1 MHSQSSVPPG
11 WRFWVDR
18 GGTFTDVLARSPDG
32 GVQSLKLLS
41 EDPEHYSDAVVEAVR
56 RALKLDAGASIA
68 AGAVVE
74 LRLGTTVATNA
85 LLERK
90 GSPVALLVTRG
101 FGDLLDIGDQ
111 TRPDLFALD
120 IHRPPSLATAVFE
133 IDERV
138 GADGAVLHAPDPAQ
152 IEQALQA
159 ARGAGCRAV
168 AIAFVHAAA
177 HPAHERVA
185 AQIARG
191 MDFEFVSCSHEV
203 SPLPGLLAR
212 AETAI
217 VDAYLTPA
225 LHRYTERLAAALPG
239 AQLRLMQSSGELT
252 DVDALFGRNAVLS
265 GPAGGVIGATRAA
278 ATLGIKH
285 VIGFDMGGTS
295 TDVFHWAGETEH
307 LHEGRLAGQRLRAPM
322 LKIATVAA
330 GGGSVLGLDG
340 SRMHVGPESAGAD
353 PGPVCYRHG
362 GPLTVTDANLMLG
375 RLQATHFPCVFG
387 PQADQPPDADAVRT
401 AFAARAV
408 EIGAANGKAMT
419 APEHVAWGYLRIAV
433 ENMANAI
440 RGISVQ
446 RGVDLAGYTLCAF
459 GGAGGQHACAVADAL
474 RMRRVLLHDQA
485 SLLSALGIGIADLG
499 TRAERAYDTHLDAL
513 DAHALDATAD
523 TLRTQ
528 TLAALH
534 AQGIAS
540 DTVQLSVRAQLRYD
554 SAESV
559 LAVMLADAST
569 MRAAFETLH
578 RAQFGFADPQRP
590 VILQSL
596 SVDARGGGADMPPPA
611 SPSECAAE
619 PIEQV
624 RVWFADA
631 DGIPQGIA
639 TPLYRRE
646 ALALDQRIDGP
657 ALLLEPHGCVVVEP
671 GWQAVRKA
679 GALLLERHT
688 ALPQH
693 HAVSINYD
701 PVYLEIFHNR
711 FMAIAGQMGE
721 ALRRTARSVNV
732 RERLDFSCAVFDA
745 QGRLVANAPHIPVH
759 LGSMGMSVQTLL
771 REHGHELA
779 PGDAWL
785 INDPYRGGTHLPDL
799 TVIAPRFDAQGR
811 LRQLLAARAHHADVG
826 GISPGSMPAD
836 SHSIDEEGI
845 RIAGL
850 RIVANGEL
858 LEAAIRAAFSAGRWP
873 ARQIE
878 HNLADLQ
885 AQLAAVHSG
894 LAELTR
900 LDDEFGEAVVD
911 AYQQHIFDHAE
922 AAVRA
927 LLPTL
932 QPGRCRIRMDGGRA
946 IEVRIQC
953 DGAQLTIDF
962 AGTSAQDAGNFN
974 APLAVTRAA
983 VLYALRLLLASE
995 IPLNDGCLVPVTL
1008 EIPPGCLL
1016 NPQEPAAVV
1025 AGNVETSQ
1033 CIVDAL
1039 LGAFGAQA
1047 ASQGTMNNLSFGDAV
1062 HQYYETICGGA
1073 GAGPGYAGAGA
1084 VHTHMTN
1091 SRITDV
1097 EILESRFPVRLER
1110 FALRRGSGGRGVW
1123 PGGDGAVRELRFLA
1137 PMQVGILSNRRE
1149 HGAPGLAGG
1158 GDGLPGRNVLIRD
1171 GHEASLGAC
1180 TGFDARPGDCLR
1192 IETPGGG
1199 ACGKQT
1205 GNAASQ
1211 RS

>member
-1 MHSQSSVPPG
+1 MNSQSSAAPG

-18 GGTFTDVLARSPDG
+18 GGTFTDVLATAPDG
-32 GVQSLKLLS
+32 SVQTLKLLS
-41 EDPEHYSDAVVEAVR
+41 EDPEHYTDAVVEAVR
-56 RALKLDAGASIA
+56 RVLKLESGSPIPRS
-68 AGAVVE
+68 AVAE

-111 TRPDLFALD
+111 TRPELFALA
-120 IHRPPSLATAVFE
+120 IQRTASLASEVFE

-138 GADGAVLHAPDPAQ
+138 GADGAVLRAPDPAQ

-159 ARGAGCRAV
+159 ARAAGCRAV

-177 HPAHERVA
+177 FPAHECIA
-185 AQIARG
+185 AQIARDL
-191 MDFEFVSCSHEV
+191 DFEFVSSSHEV

-239 AQLRLMQSSGELT
+239 TRLRLMQSSGELT
-252 DVDALFGRNAVLS
+252 GVDALFGRNAVLS

-278 ATLGIKH
+278 AAHGIKR

-307 LHEGRLAGQRLRAPM
+307 LNEGRLAGQRLRAPM

-330 GGGSVLGLDG
+330 GGGSVLGYDG
-340 SRMHVGPESAGAD
+340 GRLRVGPESAGAD

-362 GPLTVTDANLMLG
+362 GPLAVTDANLMLG
-375 RLQATHFPCVFG
+375 RLQADYFPRVFG
-387 PQADQPPDADAVRT
+387 PDADQPLDAGAVRE
-401 AFAARAV
+401 AFTARA
-408 EIGAANGKAMT
+408 AAMAAT
-419 APEHVAWGYLRIAV
+419 SDELASTPEQIAWGYLRIGV

-446 RGVDLAGYTLCAF
+446 HGIDLAGYTLCAF

-499 TRAERAYDTHLDAL
+499 ARAERAFDTRLDAL
-513 DAHALDATAD
+513 DVPELDAAGDALRVEVVSALRAQGVAAD
-523 TLRTQ
+523 T
-528 TLAALH
+528 
-534 AQGIAS
+534 IA
-540 DTVQLSVRAQLRYD
+540 LSVRAQLRYD
-554 SAESV
+554 SAESTI
-559 LAVMLADAST
+559 AVPLADAGT
-569 MRAAFETLH
+569 MRETFETLH
-578 RAQFGFADPQRP
+578 RAQFGFTDPQRP

-596 SVDARGGGADMPPPA
+596 SVDARGGGADMPQAEAAAQYP
-611 SPSECAAE
+611 AE

-624 RVWFADA
+624 RVWFAGA
-631 DGIPQGIA
+631 DGTPQPVT

-646 ALALDQRIDGP
+646 ALAPAQCIDGP
-657 ALLLEPHGCVVVEP
+657 ALLLEPHSCVVVEP
-671 GWQAVRKA
+671 GWQAVRSA
-679 GALLLERHT
+679 GALLLERRT

-693 HAVSINYD
+693 HAVSTARD

-745 QGRLVANAPHIPVH
+745 HGRLVANAPHIPVH
-759 LGSMGMSVQTLL
+759 LGSMGVSVQSLL

-779 PGDAWL
+779 LGDAWL

-799 TVIAPRFDAQGR
+799 TVIAPRFDDQGR
-811 LRQLLAARAHHADVG
+811 LRQLVAARAHHADVG

-836 SHSIDEEGI
+836 SHRIDEEGI
-845 RIAGL
+845 RFAGL
-850 RIVANGEL
+850 RIVAGGQL
-858 LEAAIRAAFSAGRWP
+858 LEPAIRAAFGTGPWP
-873 ARQIE
+873 ARQID

-885 AQLAAVHSG
+885 AQLAAVRSG
-894 LAELTR
+894 INELTR
-900 LDDEFGEAVVD
+900 LDAEFGSDVVD
-911 AYQQHIFDHAE
+911 AYLQHIFDHAE

-932 QPGRCRIRMDGGRA
+932 QNGNCCIEMDGGRTIA
-946 IEVRIQC
+946 VRVEP
-953 DGAQLTIDF
+953 AENQLTIDF
-962 AGTSAQDAGNFN
+962 SGTSAQDDGNFN
-974 APLAVTRAA
+974 TPLAVSRAA
-983 VLYALRLLLASE
+983 VLYVLRLLLASE

-1008 EIPPGCLL
+1008 NIPAGSLL

-1047 ASQGTMNNLSFGDAV
+1047 ASQGTMNNLSFGNAT

-1073 GAGPGYAGAGA
+1073 GAGPGYAGAHA

-1097 EILESRFPVRLER
+1097 EILESRFLVRLER
-1110 FALRRGSGGRGVW
+1110 FALRHDSGGQGAW
-1123 PGGDGAVRELRFLA
+1123 PGGDGAVRELTFLA

-1158 GDGLPGRNVLIRD
+1158 GDGLPGCNVLIRN
-1171 GHEASLGAC
+1171 GQETRLAAC
-1180 TGFDARPGDCLR
+1180 ARFDAHSGDRLR

-1199 ACGKQT
+1199 AYGRHQ
-1205 GNAASQ
+1205 S
-1211 RS
+1211 